1 MRARICVTWLVALSA
16 LVAMTAATGQGAGSR
31 ATSNAPKPGGGG
43 SASREG
49 GSNQAA
55 AAPKLVVIIV
65 VDQMRADYVDR
76 FKDDWTSGLK
86 RLITRGAWFTN
97 AAYPYLSTVTC
108 AGHATISTGAFP
120 YRHGVR
126 HNTWFDREKGKVIR
140 CTEDA
145 GTKPIP
151 YGTELAPIG
160 DSAVQLRLP
169 GFADEMR
176 SQVGARVA
184 SLSLK
189 ARSAIMLAGH
199 TSGAVTWRSETL
211 DVWETSS
218 AFGEAVPAVDAFIK
232 ANPVGADYGKTW
244 DRLLPLERYQFA
256 DTLLGEAP
264 PREWTA
270 TFPHVL
276 SSARGKPD
284 EIYHTQWERSPFANA
299 FLGRLA
305 TALVESLRLGQ
316 RETTDVLA
324 VSFSSPDLVGHA
336 FGPRSQEVQDMYAR
350 LDLTIGALL
359 DQLDALVGPDR
370 YVVALS
376 ADHGVTDIPEQL
388 QETGRDAGRFSAR
401 ALADLIEARA
411 VATAG
416 PGRYLT
422 VISGNDVHFE
432 PGMYTKL
439 AARPRALSA
448 VIRDLSAQPGI
459 ARVFRGEDLERGWR
473 SRDTLTRAA
482 ALSYVKGKSGELV
495 FALKPGWTFAVTG
508 AAHGSANPDDQRVP
522 VVLFGKNIKP
532 GQYREPATPADIA
545 PTFAALA
552 GFTMPNAEGRVLRSA
567 LAAPSVGTST
577 RP

>member
-1 MRARICVTWLVALSA
+1 MSSVMRLRGWVRWLTLSVAVVTTV
-16 LVAMTAATGQGAGSR
+16 TAEVQRSP
-31 ATSNAPKPGGGG
+31 APLQPPRL
-43 SASREG
+43 AV
-49 GSNQAA
+49 
-55 AAPKLVVIIV
+55 LIV

-76 FKDDWTSGLK
+76 FRDQWTSGLK
-86 RLITRGAWFTN
+86 RLVTRGAWFSN

-108 AGHATISTGAFP
+108 PGHATISTGAFP

-126 HNTWFDREKGKVIR
+126 HNTWFDREKGRVVR

-151 YGTELAPIG
+151 YGTELAPVG
-160 DSAVQLRLP
+160 DSAVHLRLP

-176 SQVGARVA
+176 SQVGARVV

-199 TSGAVTWRSETL
+199 KGDAVTWLSEAL

-218 AFGEAVPAVDAFIK
+218 AFGEAVPAVNAFVQ
-232 ANPVGADYGKTW
+232 ANPIDADYGKTW

-256 DTLLGEAP
+256 DTLIGEAP

-276 SSARGKPD
+276 SSASGKPD
-284 EIYHTQWERSPFANA
+284 EIYHTQWERSPFAND
-299 FLGRLA
+299 FLGRFA
-305 TALVESLRLGQ
+305 AALVESLKLGQ
-316 RETTDVLA
+316 RDTTDVLA

-359 DQLDALVGPDR
+359 DRLDAQVGPDR

-388 QETGRDAGRFSAR
+388 KESGRDAGRLSSR
-401 ALADLIEARA
+401 AFADIIEARP

-422 VISGNDVHFE
+422 AISGNDVHFE

-439 AARPRALSA
+439 AATPRALNA

-459 ARVFRGEDLERGWR
+459 ARVFRGEDLERGTT

-482 ALSYVKGKSGELV
+482 ALSYVKGGSGELV
-495 FALKPGWTFAVTG
+495 FALKPGWMVSVSGTTHSSGNA
-508 AAHGSANPDDQRVP
+508 DDQRVP
-522 VVLFGKNIKP
+522 MILFGRGVRP
-532 GQYREPATPADIA
+532 GHYRESVTPADIA
-545 PTFAALA
+545 PTLAALT
-552 GFTMPNAEGRVLRSA
+552 GITMPNAEGRVLRAA
-567 LAAPSVGTST
+567 LVVPPVAPST